1 MKKPKITVFPTLEN
15 KINLN
20 LNSIIYN
27 LHKLK
32 NKQPALFLEVYYN
45 KRVVDYRYY
54 TYFVINDYGAI
65 NNNH

>member
-45 KRVVDYRYY
+45 KRVVDYRY
-54 TYFVINDYGAI
+54 
-65 NNNH
+65 